1 LTAAAPPFARW
12 GRRAAAALS
21 ACLLAACG
29 TPAPA
34 EREVAKPAM
43 WLVEDD
49 DTELYLLG
57 TMHALPAATDWDDG
71 KVGAAI
77 AAADE
82 LVLELSPAELA
93 KVGGV
98 FQRLAPRTAPL
109 PVERRLPADALAA
122 YRALEASGPGQPF
135 GGDTLDDWAV
145 MVLMGQR
152 VAQNAALSPANGVE
166 TVLTAS
172 FADAGKPVRGLE
184 SAEGQ
189 LMAFETLDAA
199 TQRALLTNA
208 AAGANDAVAEVG
220 ALTAA
225 WSRGDIAALEKMVN
239 EDVDAVPAARA
250 ALLTERNLAW
260 SRWAKARMDRPG
272 TVLVAVGTGHLIGRD
287 GLPTLLEAEGLKVTR
302 VQ

>member
-1 LTAAAPPFARW
+1 MSTVARPFARW

-21 ACLLAACG
+21 VCLLAACG
-29 TPAPA
+29 SPAPA
-34 EREVAKPAM
+34 EKEVAKPAM

-49 DTELYLLG
+49 DTRLYLLG
-57 TMHALPAATDWDDG
+57 TMHALPATTDWDHG

-93 KVGGV
+93 KVVGV

-109 PVERRLPADALAA
+109 PVERRLPADALAS

-135 GGDTLDDWAV
+135 DGDTLDDWAV

-166 TVLTAS
+166 TRLTAA
-172 FADAGKPVRGLE
+172 FGHAGKPVTGLE
-184 SAEGQ
+184 SAEAQ
-189 LMAFETLDAA
+189 LMFFETLDPA

-208 AAGANDAVAEVG
+208 AAGASDAVAEVG

-225 WSRGDIAALEKMVN
+225 WSRGDVAALEKMVN
-239 EDVDAVPAARA
+239 EDVDTVPAARA
-250 ALLTERNLAW
+250 ALLTGRNRTW
-260 SRWAKARMDRPG
+260 SAWAKARMDRPG
-272 TVLVAVGTGHLIGRD
+272 TVLVAVGTGHLIGQD
-287 GLPTLLEAEGLKVTR
+287 GLPALLKAEGLKVTR

>member
-1 LTAAAPPFARW
+1 MTAAAPPFARW

-21 ACLLAACG
+21 VCLLAACG
-29 TPAPA
+29 SPGPT

-49 DTELYLLG
+49 DTRLYLLG

-71 KVGAAI
+71 RVGDAV

-93 KVGGV
+93 KVGDV
-98 FQRLAPRTAPL
+98 FRRLAPRTAPL
-109 PVERRLPADALAA
+109 PVERRLPANALAA

-135 GGDTLDDWAV
+135 GGDALDDWAV

-166 TVLTAS
+166 TTLTAR
-172 FADAGKPVRGLE
+172 FDDAGKPVSGLE

-199 TQRALLTNA
+199 TQRALLTSA
-208 AAGANDAVAEVG
+208 AAGAGDAVAEAG

-239 EDVDAVPAARA
+239 EDIDAVPAARDS
-250 ALLTERNLAW
+250 LLTKRNRAW
-260 SRWAKARMDRPG
+260 SAWAMARMDRPG

-287 GLPTLLEAEGLKVTR
+287 GLPTLLEAQGLKVTR

>member
-1 LTAAAPPFARW
+1 MTARAHPFLRR
-12 GRRAAAALS
+12 GRRAAAAL
-21 ACLLAACG
+21 AVCLLAACG
-29 TPAPA
+29 APQ
-34 EREVAKPAM
+34 EHEGAKPAM

-49 DTELYLLG
+49 DTRLYLLG
-57 TMHALPAATDWDDG
+57 TMHALPATTDWDDG
-71 KVGAAI
+71 KVGDAI

-82 LVLELSPAELA
+82 LVLELAPPELA
-93 KVGGV
+93 KVGGI

-109 PVERRLPADALAA
+109 PVDRRLPAKALAA
-122 YRALEASGPGQPF
+122 YRALEASGSGQPF
-135 GGDTLDDWAV
+135 GGDALDDWAV

-166 TVLTAS
+166 TVLTAN
-172 FADAGKPVRGLE
+172 FTGAGKPVSGLE

-208 AAGANDAVAEVG
+208 AAGAGDAVAEVG

-239 EDVDAVPAARA
+239 EDIDAVPVARA
-250 ALLTERNLAW
+250 ALLTKRNRAW
-260 SRWAKARMDRPG
+260 SLWAKARMERPG
-272 TVLVAVGTGHLIGRD
+272 TLLVAVGTGHLIGSD
-287 GLPTLLEAEGLKVTR
+287 GLPTLLQAEGLKVTR

>member
-1 LTAAAPPFARW
+1 M
-12 GRRAAAALS
+12 
-21 ACLLAACG
+21 LAACG
-29 TPAPA
+29 TPSPA
-34 EREVAKPAM
+34 EKEIAKPAM

-49 DTELYLLG
+49 DTQLYLLG
-57 TMHALPAATDWDDG
+57 TMHALPATTDWDHG
-71 KVGAAI
+71 QVGAAI

-93 KVGGV
+93 KVGRV
-98 FQRLAPRTAPL
+98 FQRLAPRVATL
-109 PVERRLPADALAA
+109 PVERRLPADSLAG
-122 YRALEASGPGQPF
+122 YRALEASGSGQPF
-135 GGDTLDDWAV
+135 GGDPLDDWAV

-172 FADAGKPVRGLE
+172 FNDAGKPVGGLE

-208 AAGANDAVAEVG
+208 AAGADDAVAEVG

-225 WSRGDIAALEKMVN
+225 WSRGDVGALEKIVN
-239 EDVDAVPAARA
+239 EDIDTVPAARA
-250 ALLTERNLAW
+250 ALLTKRNHAW

-272 TVLVAVGTGHLIGRD
+272 TVLVAVGTGHLIGSD
-287 GLPTLLEAEGLKVTR
+287 GLPNLLEAEGLKVTR

>member
-1 LTAAAPPFARW
+1 LTTEARPFARW

-34 EREVAKPAM
+34 GKDVAKPAM

-49 DTELYLLG
+49 DTQLYLLG
-57 TMHALPAATDWDDG
+57 TMHALPAATDWDHG
-71 KVGAAI
+71 QVGAAI

-109 PVERRLPADALAA
+109 PVDRRLPTNALAS
-122 YRALEASGPGQPF
+122 YRALEASGSGQPF

-166 TVLTAS
+166 TKLAAAFGEAS
-172 FADAGKPVRGLE
+172 KPVSGLE
-184 SAEGQ
+184 SAETQ
-189 LMAFETLDAA
+189 LMFFETLDAP
-199 TQRALLTNA
+199 TQRTLLTNA
-208 AAGANDAVAEVG
+208 AAGAGDAVTEVG

-239 EDVDAVPAARA
+239 DDVDAVPAARA
-250 ALLTERNLAW
+250 ALLTERNRAW

-272 TVLVAVGTGHLIGRD
+272 TVLVAVGTGHLIGSD